1 METEAF
7 ILPACVCVCI
17 VHCRPPG
24 RLGYTSLGTRISLC
38 VTWLHYLQSD
48 CGWNV
53 TNIVFINST
62 GAFASLGSL
71 CGTTSG
77 TADSAFTERPPHYPS
92 PALRPVFILSV
103 RISDSETAI
112 SFINFGCNKRAK
124 CLWMS
129 LSFYLC
135 VDGLWMTTTL
145 RRTFVCHL
153 CIMFT
158 ITDGS
163 CVCFKWSIAKGYKVM

>member
-1 METEAF
+1 MVSMETEAY
-7 ILPACVCVCI
+7 PPSMCGCI
-17 VHCRPPG
+17 VHYPTPRA
-24 RLGYTSLGTRISLC
+24 SLGTRISLC
-38 VTWLHYLQSD
+38 VTWLHHYLQSD

-53 TNIVFINST
+53 TNIVFINPT

-112 SFINFGCNKRAK
+112 SFINFGCNKRANVCE
-124 CLWMS
+124 CLYLSIYVWMD
-129 LSFYLC
+129 C
-135 VDGLWMTTTL
+135 GW
-145 RRTFVCHL
+145 RRHCDAH
-153 CIMFT
+153 
-158 ITDGS
+158 S
-163 CVCFKWSIAKGYKVM
+163 CVICVLCSRLQMAAVSASNGP